1 MKHIKYVV
9 TKKSE
14 LTGKRTA
21 NQPSW
26 VVVFTTSSL
35 HQMGEFALRFY
46 SVLQRELFW
55 EIKIMRKNMKS
66 DIEGDKEVIRTASF

>member
-14 LTGKRTA
+14 LTGKRIA

-26 VVVFTTSSL
+26 VVVLTTSSL
-35 HQMGEFALRFY
+35 HQLGGFVLRFY
-46 SVLQRELFW
+46 SALQCELLW
-55 EIKIMRKNMKS
+55 EIKIMRKNMMY
-66 DIEGDKEVIRTASF
+66 DIGGDKEVIRTASF